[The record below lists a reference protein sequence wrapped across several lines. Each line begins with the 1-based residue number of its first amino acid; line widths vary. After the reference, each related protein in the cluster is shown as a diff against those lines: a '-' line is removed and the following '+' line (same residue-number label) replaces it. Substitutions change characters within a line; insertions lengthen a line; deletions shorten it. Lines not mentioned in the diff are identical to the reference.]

1 MMYLFEDASD
11 ADLSKFFLVS
21 YASEAAQ
28 SIFFSGG
35 NGNLC
40 SVAKKLLNA
49 HKSESLVVYMDLVP
63 NNQNVTTVYDSLRV
77 LCKNYLDRMVIIPLV
92 CAEYYYLRSLP
103 CSSLALDMEL
113 YKHCVDKLPYWDLPQ
128 LKNGV
133 HKQKSYA
140 SFEKLCKLICDSY
153 LSKCCQIPRRGRI
166 KGSHIYTVKQC
177 KCDAALKECRPM
189 SVLEKSRRLLSQYPC
204 VPLDSKHTVSKT
216 FSFDDAKKL
225 HVKLIR
231 EFNAWALLYHTS
243 SGLDA
248 SSFQEIY
255 PVDYLERN

>member
-21 YASEAAQ
+21 YAPEATQ

-40 SVAKKLLNA
+40 SSAKKLLTT
-49 HKSESLVVYMDLVP
+49 HKSESLVVYMDLIP
-63 NNQNVTTVYDSLRV
+63 NNQNVVAIYDSLRV
-77 LCKNYLDRMVIIPLV
+77 LCRSYRDRMVIIPLV

-103 CSSLALDMEL
+103 CSSLALDQEL
-113 YKHCVDKLPYWDLPQ
+113 YKYCVNKIPYWDLPQ
-128 LKNGV
+128 LKNGG
-133 HKQKSYA
+133 HRQKSYA

-153 LSKCCQIPRRGRI
+153 LSRCCRIPRRGRI
-166 KGSHIYTVKQC
+166 KESHVYTVKQC
-177 KCDAALKECRPM
+177 KCDTALEECRTL

-204 VPLDSKHTVSKT
+204 VPLGSKHTVSKT
-216 FSFDDAKKL
+216 FSFEDAKKL
-225 HVKLIR
+225 HIKLIR
-231 EFNAWALLYHTS
+231 EFNVWARLYHTNL
-243 SGLDA
+243 GLDA

-255 PVDYLERN
+255 PMNYLERT

>member
-21 YASEAAQ
+21 YAPEATK

-49 HKSESLVVYMDLVP
+49 HKSESLVVYMDLIP
-63 NNQNVTTVYDSLRV
+63 NNQNVVAVYDSLRV
-77 LCKNYLDRMVIIPLV
+77 LCKSYPDRMVIIPLV

-103 CSSLALDMEL
+103 YSSLALDLVL
-113 YKHCVDKLPYWDLPQ
+113 YKHCVSKIPYWDLPQ
-128 LKNGV
+128 LKSGV
-133 HKQKSYA
+133 HKPKSYA

-153 LSKCCQIPRRGRI
+153 LLKCCRIPRRGRI
-166 KGSHIYTVKQC
+166 KESHIYTVKQC
-177 KCDAALKECRPM
+177 KCEAPLRECRPT

-204 VPLDSKHTVSKT
+204 VPLGSKHAVSKT
-216 FSFDDAKKL
+216 FSFEDAKKL
-225 HVKLIR
+225 HVKLVR
-231 EFNAWALLYHTS
+231 EFNVWAQLYHTNL
-243 SGLDA
+243 GLDA